1 MTAHERTA
9 LAQTLPRGSFRVIEQ
24 QIQRLPVTVGRYNAR
39 HDQQQTPQEDQK
51 PLQNAEP
58 QHAEK
63 EAEAVKEVS
72 ELGLFVAADVQCED
86 HEADADHV
94 AHDPQRDDERDRKAG
109 HTVVLKEAEV
119 RLLNRLRAEAR
130 SICQRRGQTIH
141 AHQVRRERR
150 DEHTEGKEDQPREDR
165 ARLTADGTAARIR
178 LEHNAI

>member
-1 MTAHERTA
+1 MEIPLLSAEAASSSAILDERKITGVTIYSIA
-9 LAQTLPRGSFRVIEQ
+9 SRGCF
-24 QIQRLPVTVGRYNAR
+24 
-39 HDQQQTPQEDQK
+39 HDNKQS
-51 PLQNAEP
+51 LQNAEP

-72 ELGLFVAADVQCED
+72 ELGFFVAADVQRED
-86 HEADADHV
+86 HEADANHI

-119 RLLNRLRAEAR
+119 RLLDCLRAEAR
-130 SICQRRGQTIH
+130 GVCQRCGQTIH

-150 DEHTEGKEDQPREDR
+150 DEHTEGKNDQTREDR
-165 ARLTADGTAARIR
+165 ARLTADGAAARIR